1 MQRSI
6 PLQAVLQL
14 HSNKKKASRPKPTG
28 VEVFA
33 LPCFQNKVP
42 RGAERKN

>member
-14 HSNKKKASRPKPTG
+14 HSNKKKASRPKPTA